1 MKNKKLPQIKINSE
15 WMGHI
20 EKGIPEP
27 YFGIIFGLLVIL
39 GLLLI
44 LKGIVL

>member
-1 MKNKKLPQIKINSE
+1 MNKKFDEIKINPE

-20 EKGIPEP
+20 EKGIPQP